1 MIDASGSG
9 CTSAAEEVPVSGT
22 AGTTVPSVA
31 AGGCSEEDAGGCSVV
46 GGVVTAGSLLAAGG
60 VEVAGGAVAPG
71 VEEAGGAVDSGA
83 DELGVWLL
91 DGVPFT
97 GLPV

>member
-31 AGGCSEEDAGGCSVV
+31 AGGCSVV

-60 VEVAGGAVAPG
+60 VEVAGGVVAPG